1 VYLGVGTN
9 LGDRVAH
16 LRYAIAR
23 MGEVLE
29 ITGISAVYETRPV
42 GYVDQPAFLNLVIRA
57 RCTLEPAELLAQ
69 AKRIERERGRERTFR
84 NAPRT
89 LDIDILLY
97 GETRLDEPG
106 LTIPHPRMA
115 ERGFVLRPLLEL
127 APDLKEP
134 GTGRPYR
141 DHLTRATPGG
151 DRVLS
156 DSELVAGGAS
166 PDRGEGSG

>member
-1 VYLGVGTN
+1 MYLGIGTN
-9 LGDRVAH
+9 LGDRTAN

-29 ITGISAVYETRPV
+29 ITGLSAVYETQPV

-57 RCTLEPAELLAQ
+57 WCALEASELLAQ
-69 AKRIERERGRERTFR
+69 VKRIERERGRERTFR

-97 GETRLDEPG
+97 GDARIEEPG
-106 LTIPHPRMA
+106 LSIPHPRMTD
-115 ERGFVLRPLLEL
+115 RGFVLRPLLEL

-134 GTGRPYR
+134 GTGLPYR
-141 DHLTRATPGG
+141 HHLTHATPGG

-156 DSELVAGGAS
+156 GSELVAG
-166 PDRGEGSG
+166 E

>member
-1 VYLGVGTN
+1 MYLGIGTN
-9 LGDRVAH
+9 LGDRTAN

-29 ITGISAVYETRPV
+29 ITGLSAVYETQPV
-42 GYVDQPAFLNLVIRA
+42 GYVHQPAFLNLVIRA
-57 RCTLEPAELLAQ
+57 RCALEAGELLAQ
-69 AKRIERERGRERTFR
+69 VKRIERERGRERTFR

-97 GETRLDEPG
+97 GDERIEEPG
-106 LTIPHPRMA
+106 LSIPHPRMTD
-115 ERGFVLRPLLEL
+115 RGFVLRPLLEL

-141 DHLTRATPGG
+141 DYLTHATPGG
-151 DRVLS
+151 DRILS
-156 DSELVAGGAS
+156 GAELVAGG
-166 PDRGEGSG
+166 